1 MSSHPS
7 FKGKIDILMAPKIE
21 KSSSSLFSYVNAK
34 NLSGTLWL
42 VSEDTVSL
50 FEHMEIK
57 FGALFRQNSRK
68 INAKKIAILFLL
80 DSCVRN
86 MLDFLEEKS
95 CQSVELCEE
104 VLLEVISL
112 FIRIRIYRHLKHFN
126 NSIKSSS
133 KAMRANLKTN
143 EKTYK

>member
-1 MSSHPS
+1 M
-7 FKGKIDILMAPKIE
+7 
-21 KSSSSLFSYVNAK
+21 
-34 NLSGTLWL
+34 
-42 VSEDTVSL
+42 

-57 FGALFRQNSRK
+57 LGALFRQNSRK
-68 INAKKIAILFLL
+68 MNAKKIAILFLL

-112 FIRIRIYRHLKHFN
+112 FIRI
-126 NSIKSSS
+126 
-133 KAMRANLKTN
+133 
-143 EKTYK
+143 